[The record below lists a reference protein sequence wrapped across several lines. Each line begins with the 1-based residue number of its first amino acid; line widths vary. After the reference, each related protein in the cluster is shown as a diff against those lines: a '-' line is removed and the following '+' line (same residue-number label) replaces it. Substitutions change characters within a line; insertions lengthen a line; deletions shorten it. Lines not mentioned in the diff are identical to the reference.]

1 MMFLLD
7 KGPFYAKGDC
17 VNIDALLISTERFVF
32 LVFRSPF
39 TQQKEQVQHLARQ
52 AIMADNV

>member
-1 MMFLLD
+1 MFLLD